1 MVRTL
6 VKRCTSVFLVLLV
19 LILVTQ
25 PSFAQEDL
33 IRVYYIGADDS
44 VKTAL
49 ELAKFEIVD
58 EPTQADAWVVN
69 GVSPDNSSLEESL
82 EAGIGGL
89 LILGPEMDTSTVKSI
104 LGNDINLEQQE
115 DAVSLVPSEDTTLDR
130 VLEDVLWSSAP
141 QVRQRMEITGSDL
154 ISLVNAYE
162 TGETLLGK
170 TDNWYV
176 FSPFL
181 DSYNPQFQ
189 EWPYFNYL
197 IYNLV
202 TQAAGRQPVSFG
214 SYWAAPIPQPH
225 QRLIIYIAMAVLVII
240 TWTIFFFVRRYSKAH
255 PERLD
260 SLVSGKDAFLKYEA
274 NTDWEN
280 IGFHRSIGGF
290 MFALTSGLVLFI
302 PLVAYQN
309 FILPVYILP
318 SAQAMGMWG
327 RVSAMFPLVWS
338 LFDMGTSVAHM
349 KYFAEYRVRN
359 PGKAIQYA
367 QFFVWWQALTG
378 AIQVALVVTF
388 TSAFFPET
396 AYAILIWSII
406 THAMIQIPGFYRIF
420 TDSLSAYQR
429 ADYNQILDIGMTMVI
444 PMIVQP
450 VVISLMVYWGHN
462 HPVFGP
468 AMGGLLGLGIAAYVM
483 EVCSFLLGWYLYTRL
498 GYNARL
504 LFLAHFD
511 WSVAI
516 ESLQYGVF
524 FFFSGSI
531 SGLNSWLMV
540 TAVQPKLLNTNE
552 IMGNMGLANTFPFAF
567 SVLQTLTATVLP
579 AISEAVTNGK
589 RILGQYYS
597 TMVYKFGGFVSGFIA
612 AVLLSVAD
620 RFIIGS
626 SGQDFQRAAIYVIP
640 LTMIAAFNFMV
651 MGGEVVIY
659 AIKSRLIVIL
669 AIIDFVI
676 GLGLTYLLIDTWQ
689 VNALIYVPAIT
700 LSIKALVVYWLNNRY
715 CFPQRFYF
723 WQTLGASALA
733 AVTHF
738 IWLRWVTGLIWQGDE
753 VTSIIILA
761 FGLLISYPVYSFL
774 YGFFGGW
781 DEKTLAEFDRGTKL
795 SNFMKPMTRLFYHSS
810 RIGAKVSPL
819 HGKFPISSF
828 DEARKEAEDLTLE
841 RVKLIQSQE

>member
-1 MVRTL
+1 MVL
-6 VKRCTSVFLVLLV
+6 LLLV
-19 LILVTQ
+19 LIFQ
-25 PSFAQEDL
+25 PVLAQNNF
-33 IRVYYIGADDS
+33 IKIYYMGANDS
-44 VKTAL
+44 VRTAL
-49 ELAKFEIVD
+49 ELAKFEFVD
-58 EPTQADAWVVN
+58 DPTQANAWVIN
-69 GVSPDNSSLEESL
+69 GIPPGSPSLTETLDN
-82 EAGIGGL
+82 GIGGL
-89 LILGPEMDTSTVKSI
+89 LILGPDMNPTSLQSL
-104 LGNDINLEQQE
+104 LGADISLEPQ
-115 DAVSLVPSEDTTLDR
+115 DNAVSLAPIEDVSLDE
-130 VLEDVLWSSAP
+130 VLVDVLWSSAP
-141 QVRQRMEITGSDL
+141 QVRQRLKVNGSDL
-154 ISLVNAYE
+154 IPLVTAYE
-162 TGETLLGK
+162 TGETLLGR

-176 FSPFL
+176 LTPFL
-181 DSYNPQFQ
+181 DSYNPQIQ
-189 EWPYFNYL
+189 EWPYYNYL
-197 IYNLV
+197 IYHLV

-214 SYWAAPIPQPH
+214 SYWAAPVPQPY

-255 PERLD
+255 PERLA
-260 SLVSGKDAFLKYEA
+260 SLVSGKEAFIKREA

-327 RVSAMFPLVWS
+327 RVSAMFPLIWS

-359 PGKAIQYA
+359 PGRAIQYA
-367 QFFVWWQALTG
+367 QFYVWWQALTG

-388 TSAFFPET
+388 TSAFFPDT

-450 VVISLMVYWGHN
+450 IVISLMVYWGHN
-462 HPVFGP
+462 HPIFGP

-516 ESLQYGVF
+516 ESLKYGVF

-640 LTMIAAFNFMV
+640 LTLIAAFNFMV

-659 AIKSRLIVIL
+659 ATKSRLIVVL
-669 AIIDFVI
+669 AVIDFVI

-700 LSIKALVVYWLNNRY
+700 LCIKAIVVYWLNNRY

-733 AVTHF
+733 SVTHF

-753 VTSIIILA
+753 GTSILILA
-761 FGLLISYPVYSFL
+761 FGLLVSYPVYSFL
-774 YGFFGGW
+774 YGLFGGW
-781 DEKTLAEFDRGTKL
+781 DGKTLAEFDRGTKL

-810 RIGAKVSPL
+810 RIGAKISPL

-828 DEARKEAEDLTLE
+828 SEARKEAEDLTLE
-841 RVKLIQSQE
+841 RVKLIQVQEEN